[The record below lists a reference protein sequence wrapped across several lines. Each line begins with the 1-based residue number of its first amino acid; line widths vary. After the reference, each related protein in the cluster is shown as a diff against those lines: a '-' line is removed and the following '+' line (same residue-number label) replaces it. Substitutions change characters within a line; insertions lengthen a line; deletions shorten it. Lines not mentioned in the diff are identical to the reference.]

1 MVFAG
6 FDIQQIE
13 DAFQRY
19 DHITM
24 FAVPTTLTRLVAAWQ
39 GRDLPLQRLKTIYY
53 GGAPMYVADLKRAID
68 LLGPRLFQLFGQGES
83 PMTITGLEQRF
94 HRKDGS
100 AETARLL
107 ASCGYA
113 RTGVGVAIVGSDG
126 KPLPA
131 GEVGEVITRSDC
143 VMKGYWN
150 NAKANAEAL
159 RDGWLHTGDL
169 GSMAEDGLLTLTDRS
184 KDLIISGGTNI
195 YPREIEEVLLTH
207 DDIVRGGRRRCSGS
221 RMGRTCRR
229 LRRDAVGHDCDT
241 GRPRPALSRSAR
253 PFQASETLPLRRGP
267 AEERVRQ
274 DPQDRVAQAVASGD
288 TIVMRKVYVAGI
300 GSTTFGRH
308 ADTDIGS
315 LAIRAANAAI
325 IETGL
330 DRKEIGALYLGNF
343 VSGPLTGQ
351 EVLAGLVADGLGL
364 AQIPCT
370 KVEGACASGGIAFRH
385 AYLAIA
391 SGMCEAAIAVGV
403 EKMTHASNA
412 DITGALN
419 CAMDNRSDGISGL
432 TFPGLFGLAWQRHA
446 QLYGTDRAQVSAV
459 VRKNKRNGLR
469 NPLAQ
474 LGADLDDEAI
484 AQSAPICDPLR
495 LFDCCPA
502 SDGAAAVVLVSEGL
516 RSAIQCTGRRDHGL
530 GADPWQRA
538 DRRDMPTSAVSTPLS
553 KPRSWLSATSGLTPK
568 DIDLVELHDCFSIAE
583 IIDTEDLGLVPRGQG
598 GAFAREGRTAVGGDI
613 PVNASGGLLSKGHP
627 VGATGIGQIY
637 ESVLQLRGKH
647 TNQVRDAAIAMT
659 HNLGGTGIACT
670 VNILRRTD
678 A

>member
-1 MVFAG
+1 
-6 FDIQQIE
+6 
-13 DAFQRY
+13 
-19 DHITM
+19 
-24 FAVPTTLTRLVAAWQ
+24 
-39 GRDLPLQRLKTIYY
+39 
-53 GGAPMYVADLKRAID
+53 
-68 LLGPRLFQLFGQGES
+68 
-83 PMTITGLEQRF
+83 
-94 HRKDGS
+94 
-100 AETARLL
+100 
-107 ASCGYA
+107 
-113 RTGVGVAIVGSDG
+113 
-126 KPLPA
+126 
-131 GEVGEVITRSDC
+131 
-143 VMKGYWN
+143 
-150 NAKANAEAL
+150 
-159 RDGWLHTGDL
+159 
-169 GSMAEDGLLTLTDRS
+169 
-184 KDLIISGGTNI
+184 
-195 YPREIEEVLLTH
+195 
-207 DDIVRGGRRRCSGS
+207 
-221 RMGRTCRR
+221 
-229 LRRDAVGHDCDT
+229 
-241 GRPRPALSRSAR
+241 
-253 PFQASETLPLRRGP
+253 
-267 AEERVRQ
+267 
-274 DPQDRVAQAVASGD
+274 
-288 TIVMRKVYVAGI
+288 MRKVYVAGI

-391 SGMCEAAIAVGV
+391 SGLCDAAIAVGV

-474 LGADLDDEAI
+474 LGADLDDETI

-516 RSAIQCTGRRDHGL
+516 RSAIQQQAVEILASAQTRGSARIAGH
-530 GADPWQRA
+530 ADICSFDA
-538 DRRDMPTSAVSTPLS
+538 TVEAAKLAF
-553 KPRSWLSATSGLTPK
+553 ATSGLSPK

-598 GAFAREGRTAVGGDI
+598 GAFAKEGRTAVGGDI

-659 HNLGGTGIACT
+659 HNLGGTGVACT